1 MAAST
6 TKKGYEPADVRW
18 ESIAENQRN
27 KRSNVYIDA
36 ADVRNLLTA
45 LEQGERVVWTDA
57 ERYLRPAADA
67 ADELERRSLALA
79 RSHNG
84 NTQQR

>member
-45 LEQGERVVWTDA
+45 LEQGERVVCGPMRSAT
-57 ERYLRPAADA
+57 YGRPPT
-67 ADELERRSLALA
+67 RRMS
-79 RSHNG
+79 RSVG
-84 NTQQR
+84 P